1 MTVYS
6 RHGEVMSASPNSM
19 SILDLI
25 TTESMVVPLVAG
37 DKQEAIDSLV
47 DHMGS
52 TSKLEDVEE
61 LKHLVWTRENQRST
75 GIGNGLAIPHGKSDS
90 ISKLVLVIGV
100 LAEPIEFDSV
110 DGKPVKMIA
119 LLLSP
124 SDKIAEHIQA
134 LGKISRLM
142 NDEDFR
148 DNAYGCQSSK
158 ELFDLIKTASE

>member
-1 MTVYS
+1 
-6 RHGEVMSASPNSM
+6 MSASPNSM

-25 TTESMVVPLVAG
+25 TAESMVVPLAAT
-37 DKQEAIDSLV
+37 DKQQAIDNLMDHLV
-47 DHMGS
+47 T
-52 TSKLEDVEE
+52 TSNLKDIEE

-75 GIGNGLAIPHGKSDS
+75 GIGNGLAIPHGKCDS

-100 LAEPIEFDSV
+100 LEEPIEFDSV

-124 SDKIAEHIQA
+124 CDQIAEHIQA

-142 NDEDFR
+142 NDEGFR
-148 DNAYGCQSSK
+148 NSAYGCQSP
-158 ELFDLIKTASE
+158 EQLFELIKATSE